1 MQAVPIT
8 TIPRVQRIGLT
19 GGIGSGKS
27 TVAGM
32 LADCG
37 AVVIDADAISR
48 QVTAPGGAAIA
59 AITKQFGA
67 QAITADGA
75 MDRDAMRA
83 LVFDDPAA
91 RLRLEAIIHPLV
103 SAETARQSA
112 LAEQSGSCCIVFD
125 IPLLVES
132 GHWRRQL
139 DSVLVVDCTEETQV
153 ARVVARHVG
162 WTAQAVQKVIAG
174 QASRAARCAA
184 ADACIY
190 NNGLSLQALRLVVT
204 QAAQRFGL

>member
-8 TIPRVQRIGLT
+8 TTPRVQRIGLT

-48 QVTAPGGAAIA
+48 QVTAPGGAAMAVIA
-59 AITKQFGA
+59 AQFGA

-112 LAEQSGSCCIVFD
+112 LAEHSGSRCIVFD

-132 GHWRRQL
+132 GRWRHQL
-139 DSVLVVDCTEETQV
+139 DSVLVVDCTEETQL
-153 ARVVARHVG
+153 ARVVARHAG
-162 WTAQAVQKVIAG
+162 WTPQAVQKVIAG

-190 NNGLSLQALRLVVT
+190 NDGLSLQALRLVVT

>member
-8 TIPRVQRIGLT
+8 TTPRVQRIGLT

-48 QVTAPGGAAIA
+48 QLTVPGGAAMDAIA
-59 AITKQFGA
+59 AQFGA

-112 LAEQSGSCCIVFD
+112 LAEQSGSRCIVFD

-132 GHWRRQL
+132 GRWRHQL
-139 DSVLVVDCTEETQV
+139 DSMLVVDCTEETQV
-153 ARVVARHVG
+153 VRVLARHAG
-162 WTAQAVQKVIAG
+162 WTPQAVQKVIAG

-184 ADACIY
+184 ADTCIY
-190 NNGLSLQALRLVVT
+190 NDGLSLQALRLVVT

>member
-1 MQAVPIT
+1 MPIT
-8 TIPRVQRIGLT
+8 TTPRVQRIGLT

-27 TVAGM
+27 TVAGL

-37 AVVIDADAISR
+37 AVVIDADVISR
-48 QVTAPGGAAIA
+48 QVTAPGGAAMAAIA
-59 AITKQFGA
+59 AQFGA

-112 LAEQSGSCCIVFD
+112 LAEHAGSRCIVFD

-132 GHWRRQL
+132 GRWRRQL
-139 DSVLVVDCTEETQV
+139 DNVLVVDCEEETQV
-153 ARVVARHVG
+153 ARVVARHAG

-184 ADACIY
+184 ADTCIY
-190 NNGLSLQALRLVVT
+190 NDGLSLQALRLVVT